1 MNLLSVNQLS
11 KSFGDKV
18 LFQNINFGIN
28 YGDKVALIAKNGSG
42 KSTLFKILQGIEI
55 ADSGDIAFRKE
66 LRISFLSQEPNLNEN
81 HSIEEA
87 IYSGDSE
94 VVKTAI
100 DYAKLVE
107 SHYANPTEKTENQLD
122 VLTNKM
128 NDLEAWN
135 VETEIMLVCSNLG
148 LHDLKQKVNTL
159 SGGQKKRLAL
169 AQVILNQPDL
179 LIMDEPTNHL
189 DVTVIEWL
197 ENYLQS
203 YKKSILLVTHDR
215 YFLDEV
221 CDRIIEIDD
230 HKLYEYKGDFAYYME
245 KKAERL
251 VMEASELDKAKN
263 LYRRE
268 LEWVRKQ
275 PRARTVKSKSRVD
288 AFVDVEKNARKKSMD
303 KKIELSVKVERIGS
317 KIIEVHKLQKAYG
330 DKKILNPFSY
340 TFIKGEKIGIVGPNG
355 IGKSTFIN
363 MLQGIEPPDAGKVS
377 VGDTIV
383 FGYYSQKGIQVASDK
398 RVIEVVK
405 DIAEFIPLA
414 NGTTLSASALLT
426 RFNFAPEVQYGHVG
440 KLSGGERR
448 RLYLLTVLVKN
459 PNFLILDEPTN
470 DLDIITLQTLEQFL
484 LDFQGCVLIVSHDR
498 YFLDRLVDH
507 VFAFEGNGVVKDFPG
522 NYSEYRQWV
531 YDREDDDDLSAPQIG
546 GTTEITSK
554 STNTAEVKEET
565 TSQKVVSADVPVANS
580 KKLSYKEQKELE
592 ELDIELPLLEKQKT
606 DIETKLSSGITDVSE
621 IEKLS
626 AKFSFINK
634 SIDEKTMRWLEL
646 QE

>member
-11 KSFGDKV
+11 KSFGDKK

-55 ADSGDIAFRKE
+55 PDSGDIAFRKE
-66 LRISFLSQEPNLNEN
+66 LRISFLSQEPNLDEN
-81 HSIEEA
+81 HTIEQA
-87 IYSGDSE
+87 IYAGDSE
-94 VVKTAI
+94 MVKTAI
-100 DYAKLVE
+100 DYTHLVE
-107 SHYANPTEKTENQLD
+107 THYANPTEKTENQLD
-122 VLTNKM
+122 ILTNKM

-135 VETEIMLVCSNLG
+135 VETQIMLVCANLG
-148 LHDLKQKVNTL
+148 LNDLTQKVSTL

-169 AQVILNQPDL
+169 AQVILNEPDL

-197 ENYLQS
+197 EEYLRS

-230 HKLYEYKGDFAYYME
+230 HQLFEYKGKFDYYME
-245 KKAERL
+245 KKAER
-251 VMEASELDKAKN
+251 MMMQASELEKAKN

-288 AFVDVEKNARKKSMD
+288 AFVDVEAKARKKSVD

-317 KIIEVHKLQKAYG
+317 KIIEVHNLKKAFG
-330 DKKILNPFSY
+330 DKKILEPFTY

-363 MLQGIEPPDAGKVS
+363 MLQGIEPPDSGNVT

-383 FGYYSQKGIQVASDK
+383 FGYYSQKGIQVADDK

-414 NGTTLSASALLT
+414 NGTSLSASGLLT
-426 RFNFAPEVQYGHVG
+426 RFNFAPEVQYGHVS
-440 KLSGGERR
+440 KLSGGEKR
-448 RLYLLTVLVKN
+448 RLYLLTVLVRN

-522 NYSEYRQWV
+522 NYSEYRQWK
-531 YDREDDDDLSAPQIG
+531 YDSEDEAEELAKEQKLKEIISANNSVVEQPVKPVQEVVA
-546 GTTEITSK
+546 TEK
-554 STNTAEVKEET
+554 
-565 TSQKVVSADVPVANS
+565 
-580 KKLSYKEQKELE
+580 KKLSFKEQKELE
-592 ELDIELPLLEKQKT
+592 SLDVELPQLEIKKT
-606 DIETKLSSGITDVSE
+606 EIETLLSSGITDAKE

-626 AKFSFINK
+626 KQFTFII
-634 SIDEKTMRWLEL
+634 SQIDEKTMRWLEL
-646 QE
+646 QD

>member
-11 KSFGDKV
+11 KSFGDKK

-55 ADSGDIAFRKE
+55 PDSGDIAFRKE
-66 LRISFLSQEPNLNEN
+66 LRISFLSQEPNLDDN
-81 HSIEEA
+81 HTIEQA
-87 IYSGDSE
+87 IYAGDSE
-94 VVKTAI
+94 MVKTAI
-100 DYAKLVE
+100 DYTHLVE
-107 SHYANPTEKTENQLD
+107 THYANPTEKTEKQLD
-122 VLTNKM
+122 ILTNKM

-135 VETEIMLVCSNLG
+135 VETQIMLVCANLG
-148 LHDLKQKVNTL
+148 LNDLTQKVNTL

-169 AQVILNQPDL
+169 AQVILNEPDL

-197 ENYLQS
+197 EEYLRS

-221 CDRIIEIDD
+221 CDRIIEIDE
-230 HKLYEYKGDFAYYME
+230 HQLFEYKGKFDYYME
-245 KKAERL
+245 KKAER
-251 VMEASELDKAKN
+251 MMMQASELEKAKN

-288 AFVDVEKNARKKSMD
+288 AFTDVEAKARKKSVD

-317 KIIEVHKLQKAYG
+317 KIIEVHNLKKAFG
-330 DKKILNPFSY
+330 DKKILEPFSY

-383 FGYYSQKGIQVASDK
+383 FGYYSQKGIQVADDK

-414 NGTTLSASALLT
+414 NGTSLSASGLLT
-426 RFNFAPEVQYGHVG
+426 RFNFAPEVQYGHVS
-440 KLSGGERR
+440 KLSGGEKR
-448 RLYLLTVLVKN
+448 RLYLLTVLVRN

-522 NYSEYRQWV
+522 NYSEYRQWK
-531 YDREDDDDLSAPQIG
+531 YDSEDEAEELAKEQKLKEIISANDTVVEQPIKQVI
-546 GTTEITSK
+546 E
-554 STNTAEVKEET
+554 A
-565 TSQKVVSADVPVANS
+565 VVSEK

-592 ELDIELPLLEKQKT
+592 SLDVELPQLEIKKT
-606 DIETKLSSGITDVSE
+606 EIETLLASGISDVKE

-626 AKFSFINK
+626 KQFTFVS
-634 SIDEKTMRWLEL
+634 SQIDEKTMRWLEL
-646 QE
+646 QD

>member
-18 LFQNINFGIN
+18 LFRNINFGIN

-55 ADSGDIAFRKE
+55 PDSGEVTFRKDV
-66 LRISFLSQEPNLNEN
+66 RVAFLSQEPVMKDE
-81 HSIEEA
+81 HTIEQT
-87 IYSGDSE
+87 IYAGDSE
-94 VVKTAI
+94 KVKTAI
-100 DYAKLVE
+100 DYVHLVE
-107 SHYANPTEKTENQLD
+107 THYANPTQKTEDQLD
-122 VLTNKM
+122 VLTNRM
-128 NDLEAWN
+128 NDLEAWD
-135 VETEIMLVCSNLG
+135 VETQINLVCSSLG
-148 LHDLKQKVNTL
+148 LNDLQQKVGTM

-169 AQVILNQPDL
+169 AQVILNEPDL

-189 DVTVIEWL
+189 DVSVIEWL
-197 ENYLQS
+197 EDYLRS

-221 CDRIIEIDD
+221 CDKIIEIDD
-230 HKLYEYKGDFAYYME
+230 YTIHEYKGDFQYYME
-245 KKAERL
+245 KKAER
-251 VMEASELDKAKN
+251 VAMAASELEKARN
-263 LYRRE
+263 LYKRE

-275 PRARTVKSKSRVD
+275 PRARTTKSKSRVD
-288 AFVDVEKNARKKSMD
+288 AFYEVEAKARAKKIE

-317 KIIEVHKLQKAYG
+317 KIIEVNKLHKAFG
-330 DKKILNPFSY
+330 PKKILDPFSY

-363 MLQGIEPPDAGKVS
+363 MLQGIEKPDGGTVS

-383 FGYYSQKGIQVASDK
+383 FGYYSQKGIQVADDK

-426 RFNFAPEVQYGHVG
+426 RFNFAPDVQYGHVG

-448 RLYLLTVLVKN
+448 RLYLLTVLVRN

-470 DLDIITLQTLEQFL
+470 DLDIITLQTLEEFL
-484 LDFQGCVLIVSHDR
+484 LEFQGCVLIVSHDR

-522 NYSEYRQWV
+522 NYSEYRQWK
-531 YDREDDDDLSAPQIG
+531 YDQEYETEQEEKQGKLKAAEDK
-546 GTTEITSK
+546 GTAVSTEPVLQAASPVDATP
-554 STNTAEVKEET
+554 VET
-565 TSQKVVSADVPVANS
+565 
-580 KKLSYKEQKELE
+580 KKLSFKEQKELE
-592 ELDIELPLLEKQKT
+592 TLEKELAQLEKQKA
-606 DIETKLSSGITDVSE
+606 ELENSLAGGLSDADEIRKISLEFNKVSE
-621 IEKLS
+621 
-626 AKFSFINK
+626 
-634 SIDEKTMRWLEL
+634 SIDAKTMRWLEL

>member
-1 MNLLSVNQLS
+1 MNLLSINQLS

-18 LFQNINFGIN
+18 LFKNITFGIN

-55 ADSGDIAFRKE
+55 PDNGEVVFRKD
-66 LRISFLSQEPNLNEN
+66 LRISFLSQEPELNLQ
-81 HSIEEA
+81 HTIEEA
-87 IYSGDSE
+87 IYACDSE

-100 DYAKLVE
+100 DYAHLME
-107 SHYANPTEKTENQLD
+107 SHYANPTEKSEAKLD
-122 VLTNKM
+122 ALTHRM
-128 NDLEAWN
+128 NDLDAWN
-135 VETEIMLVCSNLG
+135 VETQIHVVCSNLG
-148 LHDLKQKVNTL
+148 LHDLKQKVSTL
-159 SGGQKKRLAL
+159 SGGQRKRLAL
-169 AQVILNQPDL
+169 AQVILNEPDL

-189 DVTVIEWL
+189 DVHVIEWL
-197 ENYLQS
+197 EDYLHS

-215 YFLDEV
+215 YFLNAV
-221 CDRIIEIDD
+221 CDRIIEIDN
-230 HKLYEYKGDFAYYME
+230 HQLYEYKGNFEYYIE
-245 KKAERL
+245 KKAERQQL
-251 VMEASELDKAKN
+251 EASEIEKAKN

-275 PRARTVKSKSRVD
+275 PKARTTKSKSRLD
-288 AFVDVEKNARKKSMD
+288 AFSAIEAKARAKKVE
-303 KKIELSVKVERIGS
+303 KKIELSVKVERLGS
-317 KIIEVHKLQKAYG
+317 KILEVRNLTKSFG
-330 DKKILNPFSY
+330 TKKIIEGFNY

-363 MLQGIEPPDAGKVS
+363 LLQTIEPPDAGTVT

-383 FGYYSQKGIQVASDK
+383 FGYYSQKGIQVADDK

-414 NGTTLSASALLT
+414 DGTNLSASGLLT
-426 RFNFAPEVQYGHVG
+426 RFNFPPDVQYGHVG

-470 DLDIITLQTLEQFL
+470 DLDILTLQTLEEFL

-507 VFAFEGNGVVKDFPG
+507 VFAFEGDGVIKDFPG
-522 NYSEYRQWV
+522 NYSEYREWK
-531 YDREDDDDLSAPQIG
+531 EDLDILKSS
-546 GTTEITSK
+546 EIIDEKPIASLEQSDNQKAK
-554 STNTAEVKEET
+554 SDK
-565 TSQKVVSADVPVANS
+565 
-580 KKLSYKEQKELE
+580 KKLSFKEQKELDTLNE
-592 ELDIELPLLEKQKT
+592 EIIQLERRK
-606 DIETKLSSGITDVSE
+606 SE
-621 IEKLS
+621 IETLLS
-626 AKFSFINK
+626 NPSTDVKEIERLTIEFSTIM
-634 SIDEKTMRWLEL
+634 SDIDEKTLRWIEL

>member
-11 KSFGDKV
+11 KSFGDKK

-55 ADSGDIAFRKE
+55 PDSGDIAFRKE
-66 LRISFLSQEPNLNEN
+66 LRISFLSQEPNLDDN
-81 HSIEEA
+81 HTIEQA
-87 IYSGDSE
+87 IYAGDSE
-94 VVKTAI
+94 MVKTAI
-100 DYAKLVE
+100 DYTHLVE
-107 SHYANPTEKTENQLD
+107 THYANPTEKTENQLD
-122 VLTNKM
+122 ILTNKM

-135 VETEIMLVCSNLG
+135 VETQIMLVCANLG
-148 LHDLKQKVNTL
+148 LNDLTQKVSTL

-169 AQVILNQPDL
+169 AQVILNEPDL

-197 ENYLQS
+197 EEYLRS

-230 HKLYEYKGDFAYYME
+230 HQLFEYKGKFDYYME
-245 KKAERL
+245 KKAER
-251 VMEASELDKAKN
+251 MMMQASELEKAKN

-288 AFVDVEKNARKKSMD
+288 AFADVEAKARKKSVD

-317 KIIEVHKLQKAYG
+317 KIIEVRNLKKAFG
-330 DKKILNPFSY
+330 EKKILEPFTY

-363 MLQGIEPPDAGKVS
+363 MLQGIEPPDSGNVT

-383 FGYYSQKGIQVASDK
+383 FGYYSQKGIQVADDK

-414 NGTTLSASALLT
+414 NGTSLSASGLLT
-426 RFNFAPEVQYGHVG
+426 RFNFAPEVQYGHVS
-440 KLSGGERR
+440 KLSGGEKR
-448 RLYLLTVLVKN
+448 RLYLLTVLVRN

-522 NYSEYRQWV
+522 NYSEYRQWK
-531 YDREDDDDLSAPQIG
+531 YDSEDEAEELAKEQKLKEIISANDSVVEQPVKQV
-546 GTTEITSK
+546 
-554 STNTAEVKEET
+554 AEAI
-565 TSQKVVSADVPVANS
+565 VSEK

-592 ELDIELPLLEKQKT
+592 SLDVELPQLETKKLE
-606 DIETKLSSGITDVSE
+606 IETLLASGISDVKE

-626 AKFSFINK
+626 KQFTFI
-634 SIDEKTMRWLEL
+634 SSQIDEKTMRWLEL
-646 QE
+646 QD

>member
-11 KSFGDKV
+11 KSFGDKI
-18 LFQNINFGIN
+18 LFKDINFGIN

-55 ADSGDIAFRKE
+55 PDSGEVVFRKD
-66 LRISFLSQEPNLNEN
+66 LRISFLSQEPNLNNE
-81 HSIEEA
+81 HTVEQA
-87 IYSGDSE
+87 IYAGDSE
-94 VVKTAI
+94 IVKTAI
-100 DYAKLVE
+100 DYKHLVE
-107 SHYANPTEKTENQLD
+107 THYANPTEKTENQLD

-135 VETEIMLVCSNLG
+135 VETQIMLVCANMG
-148 LHDLKQKVNTL
+148 LNDLNQKVSTL

-169 AQVILNQPDL
+169 AQVILNEPDL

-189 DVTVIEWL
+189 DVSVIEWL
-197 ENYLQS
+197 EDYLRS

-221 CDRIIEIDD
+221 CDRIIEIDN
-230 HKLYEYKGDFAYYME
+230 HSLYEYKGKFAYYME

-251 VMEASELDKAKN
+251 MMEQSEVEKAKN
-263 LYRRE
+263 LYKRE

-275 PRARTVKSKSRVD
+275 PKARTTKSKSRLD
-288 AFVDVEKNARKKSMD
+288 AFDAIEAKARAKKVE

-317 KIIEVHKLQKAYG
+317 KILELHNIKKAFG
-330 DKKILNPFSY
+330 DKKIVDQFTY

-363 MLQGIEPPDAGKVS
+363 MLQGLEKPDAGKVV

-383 FGYYSQKGIQVASDK
+383 FGYYSQKGIQVADDK

-414 NGTTLSASALLT
+414 NGTSLSASALLT
-426 RFNFAPEVQYGHVG
+426 RFNFPPQVQYGHVG

-448 RLYLLTVLVKN
+448 RLYLLTVLVRN

-470 DLDIITLQTLEQFL
+470 DLDIITLQTLEEFL

-507 VFAFEGNGVVKDFPG
+507 VFAFEGNGIIKDFPG
-522 NYSEYRQWV
+522 NYTEYRQWKYDMDLIKEAGIEEEPSSSEKSIV
-531 YDREDDDDLSAPQIG
+531 YDTPSE
-546 GTTEITSK
+546 THTKVTEK
-554 STNTAEVKEET
+554 R
-565 TSQKVVSADVPVANS
+565 
-580 KKLSYKEQKELE
+580 KLSFKEQKELE
-592 ELDIELPLLEKQKT
+592 TLET
-606 DIETKLSSGITDVSE
+606 DLSKLETRKKE
-621 IEKLS
+621 IEALLS
-626 AKFSFINK
+626 NPNTEVKEIENLSNEYNQINA
-634 SIDEKTMRWLEL
+634 SIDLKTMRWLEL

>member
-11 KSFGDKV
+11 KSFGDKK

-55 ADSGDIAFRKE
+55 PDSGDIAFRKE
-66 LRISFLSQEPNLNEN
+66 LRISFLSQEPNLDDN
-81 HSIEEA
+81 HTIEQA
-87 IYSGDSE
+87 IYAGDSE
-94 VVKTAI
+94 MVKTAI
-100 DYAKLVE
+100 DYTHLVE
-107 SHYANPTEKTENQLD
+107 THYANPTEKTENQLD
-122 VLTNKM
+122 ILTNKM

-135 VETEIMLVCSNLG
+135 VETQIMLVCANLG
-148 LHDLKQKVNTL
+148 LNDLTQKVSTL

-169 AQVILNQPDL
+169 AQVILNEPDL

-197 ENYLQS
+197 EEYLRS

-230 HKLYEYKGDFAYYME
+230 HQLFEYKGKFDYYME
-245 KKAERL
+245 KKAER
-251 VMEASELDKAKN
+251 MMMQASELEKAKN

-288 AFVDVEKNARKKSMD
+288 AFADVEAKARKKSVD

-317 KIIEVHKLQKAYG
+317 KIIEVRNLKKAFG
-330 DKKILNPFSY
+330 EKKILEPFTY

-363 MLQGIEPPDAGKVS
+363 MLQGIEPPDAGTVT

-383 FGYYSQKGIQVASDK
+383 FGYYSQKGIQVADDK

-414 NGTTLSASALLT
+414 NGTSLSASGLLT
-426 RFNFAPEVQYGHVG
+426 RFNFAPEVQYGHVS
-440 KLSGGERR
+440 KLSGGEKR
-448 RLYLLTVLVKN
+448 RLYLLTVLVRN

-522 NYSEYRQWV
+522 NYSEYRQWK
-531 YDREDDDDLSAPQIG
+531 YDSEDEAEELAKEQKLKEIISANDSVVEQPVKQV
-546 GTTEITSK
+546 
-554 STNTAEVKEET
+554 AET
-565 TSQKVVSADVPVANS
+565 IVSEK

-592 ELDIELPLLEKQKT
+592 SLDVELPQLETKKLE
-606 DIETKLSSGITDVSE
+606 IETLLASGISDVKE

-626 AKFSFINK
+626 KQFTFI
-634 SIDEKTMRWLEL
+634 SSQIDEKTMRWLEL
-646 QE
+646 QD

>member
-18 LFQNINFGIN
+18 LFKNITFGIN

-55 ADSGDIAFRKE
+55 PDSGEVSFRKE
-66 LRISFLSQEPNLNEN
+66 IRISFLNQEPILNDN
-81 HSIEEA
+81 HTIEEA
-87 IYSGDSE
+87 IYSCDSE

-100 DYAKLVE
+100 DYSRLIE
-107 SHYANPTEKTENQLD
+107 THFANPTEKTENQLD
-122 VLTNKM
+122 FLTNRM
-128 NDLEAWN
+128 NDLDAWN
-135 VETEIMLVCSNLG
+135 VETQIKLVCSNLG
-148 LHDLKQKVNTL
+148 LNDLSQKVNTL

-169 AQVILNQPDL
+169 AQVILNEPDL

-189 DVTVIEWL
+189 DVNVIEWL
-197 ENYLQS
+197 EEYLHS

-215 YFLDEV
+215 YFLDAV
-221 CDRIIEIDD
+221 CDRIIEIDNQEV
-230 HKLYEYKGDFAYYME
+230 YEYKGNFEYYIE
-245 KKAERL
+245 KKAERQQI
-251 VMEASELDKAKN
+251 EASELEKAKN

-275 PRARTVKSKSRVD
+275 PKARTTKSKSRVD
-288 AFVDVEKNARKKSMD
+288 AFEEVEAKARAKKVE

-317 KIIEVHKLQKAYG
+317 KILEVRNLQKAFG
-330 DKKILNPFSY
+330 SKKILNPFDY

-363 MLQGIEPPDAGKVS
+363 MLQGLEKPDTGTVS

-383 FGYYSQKGIQVASDK
+383 FGYYSQKGIQVPDDK
-398 RVIEVVK
+398 RVIDVVK

-414 NGTTLSASALLT
+414 NGTSLSASALLT
-426 RFNFAPEVQYGHVG
+426 RFNFPPAVQYGHVG

-470 DLDIITLQTLEQFL
+470 DLDIITLQTLEEFL
-484 LDFQGCVLIVSHDR
+484 LEFQGCVLIVSHDR

-507 VFAFEGNGVVKDFPG
+507 VFAFEGNGVIKDFPG
-522 NYSEYRQWV
+522 NYTEYRQWK
-531 YDREDDDDLSAPQIG
+531 DDLDIISKSNPNKNIEN
-546 GTTEITSK
+546 TTENI
-554 STNTAEVKEET
+554 EVKKVEVSEPT
-565 TSQKVVSADVPVANS
+565 TK
-580 KKLSYKEQKELE
+580 KKLSFKEQKEFDT
-592 ELDIELPLLEKQKT
+592 LDKEIPLLEKRK
-606 DIETKLSSGITDVSE
+606 KE
-621 IEKLS
+621 IEELLAKENNDVNNIATLS
-626 AKFSFINK
+626 NEFTEISNQL
-634 SIDEKTMRWLEL
+634 DEKSLRWLEL

>member
-11 KSFGDKV
+11 KSFGDKK

-55 ADSGDIAFRKE
+55 PDSGDIAFRKE
-66 LRISFLSQEPNLNEN
+66 LRISFLSQEPNLDDN
-81 HSIEEA
+81 HTIEQA
-87 IYSGDSE
+87 IYAGDSE
-94 VVKTAI
+94 MVKTAI
-100 DYAKLVE
+100 DYTHLVE
-107 SHYANPTEKTENQLD
+107 THYANPTEKTEKQLD
-122 VLTNKM
+122 ILTNKM

-135 VETEIMLVCSNLG
+135 VETQIMLVCANLG
-148 LHDLKQKVNTL
+148 LNDLTQKVNTL

-169 AQVILNQPDL
+169 AQVILNEPDL

-197 ENYLQS
+197 EEYLRS

-221 CDRIIEIDD
+221 CDRIIEIDE
-230 HKLYEYKGDFAYYME
+230 HQLFEYKGKFDYYME
-245 KKAERL
+245 KKAER
-251 VMEASELDKAKN
+251 MMMQASELEKAKN

-288 AFVDVEKNARKKSMD
+288 AFTDVEAKARKKSVD

-317 KIIEVHKLQKAYG
+317 KIIEVHNLKKAFG
-330 DKKILNPFSY
+330 DKKILEPFSY

-383 FGYYSQKGIQVASDK
+383 FGYYSQKGIQVADDK

-414 NGTTLSASALLT
+414 NGTSLSASGLLT
-426 RFNFAPEVQYGHVG
+426 RFNFAPEVQYGHVS
-440 KLSGGERR
+440 KLSGGEKR
-448 RLYLLTVLVKN
+448 RLYLLTVLVRN

-522 NYSEYRQWV
+522 NYSEYRQWK
-531 YDREDDDDLSAPQIG
+531 YDSEDEAEELAKEQKLKEIISANDTVVEQPIKQVI
-546 GTTEITSK
+546 E
-554 STNTAEVKEET
+554 A
-565 TSQKVVSADVPVANS
+565 VVSEK

-592 ELDIELPLLEKQKT
+592 SLDVELPQLEIKKT
-606 DIETKLSSGITDVSE
+606 EIETLLASGISDVKE

-626 AKFSFINK
+626 KQFTFIT
-634 SIDEKTMRWLEL
+634 SQIDEKTMRWMEL
-646 QE
+646 QD

>member
-11 KSFGDKV
+11 KSYGDKV
-18 LFQNINFGIN
+18 LFKNINFGIN

-42 KSTLFKILQGIEI
+42 KSTLFKILQGQEI
-55 ADSGDIAFRKE
+55 ADSGEVVFRKD
-66 LRISFLSQEPNLNEN
+66 LRISFLSQEPILNEN
-81 HSIEEA
+81 HTILEA

-94 VVKTAI
+94 LVKTAI
-100 DYAKLVE
+100 DYTRLVE
-107 SHYANPTEKTENQLD
+107 THYANPTEKTENQLD

-128 NDLEAWN
+128 NDFEAWN
-135 VETEIMLVCSNLG
+135 VETQITLVCSNLG
-148 LHDLKQKVNTL
+148 LLDLTQKVNTL
-159 SGGQKKRLAL
+159 SGGQKKRLAI
-169 AQVILNQPDL
+169 AQVILNEPDL

-189 DVTVIEWL
+189 DVNLIEWL
-197 ENYLQS
+197 EDYLHS

-221 CDRIIEIDD
+221 CDKIIEIDNFSIHD
-230 HKLYEYKGDFAYYME
+230 YKGNFQYYME
-245 KKAERL
+245 KKAER
-251 VMEASELDKAKN
+251 MMIEASELDKAKN
-263 LYRRE
+263 LYKRE

-275 PRARTVKSKSRVD
+275 PRARTTKSKSRVD
-288 AFVDVEKNARKKSMD
+288 AFTDIEAKARKKNTD

-317 KIIEVHKLQKAYG
+317 KIIEVHKLQKSFG
-330 DKKILNPFSY
+330 DKKILSAFSY

-383 FGYYSQKGIQVASDK
+383 FGYYSQKGIQVAEDK

-414 NGTTLSASALLT
+414 NGTSLSASGLLT
-426 RFNFAPEVQYGHVG
+426 RFNFPPEVQYGHVS

-448 RLYLLTVLVKN
+448 RLYLLTVLVRN

-470 DLDIITLQTLEQFL
+470 DLDIITLQTLEEFL

-507 VFAFEGNGVVKDFPG
+507 VFAFEGNGIVKDFPG
-522 NYSEYRQWV
+522 NYSEYRQWKF
-531 YDREDDDDLSAPQIG
+531 DSEAEAEELEREEKKLKVSDKKNDEDV
-546 GTTEITSK
+546 
-554 STNTAEVKEET
+554 N
-565 TSQKVVSADVPVANS
+565 VVSLKSDVAS
-580 KKLSYKEQKELE
+580 DKKKLSYKEQKELE
-592 ELDIELPLLEKQKT
+592 TLEVELPQLENQKKQ
-606 DIETKLSSGITDVSE
+606 IEIQLAGISTNASE

-626 AKFSFINK
+626 SKFSFISK
-634 SIDEKTMRWLEL
+634 EIDEKMLRWLEL
-646 QE
+646 QH

>member
-11 KSFGDKV
+11 KSYGDKV
-18 LFQNINFGIN
+18 LFKNINFGIN

-42 KSTLFKILQGIEI
+42 KSTLFKILQGQEI
-55 ADSGDIAFRKE
+55 ADSGDVVFRKE
-66 LRISFLSQEPNLNEN
+66 LRISFLSQEPELNEN
-81 HSIEEA
+81 HTLLEA
-87 IYSGDSE
+87 IYAGDSE
-94 VVKTAI
+94 MVKTAI
-100 DYAKLVE
+100 DYTRLVE
-107 SHYANPTEKTENQLD
+107 THYANPTEKTEKQLD
-122 VLTNKM
+122 ILTNKM

-135 VETEIMLVCSNLG
+135 VETQIMLVCSNLA
-148 LHDLKQKVNTL
+148 LTDLTQKVNTL

-169 AQVILNQPDL
+169 AQVILNEPDL

-197 ENYLQS
+197 EDYLRS

-221 CDRIIEIDD
+221 CDKIIEIDNYSM
-230 HKLYEYKGDFAYYME
+230 HEYKGNFQYYME
-245 KKAERL
+245 KKAER
-251 VMEASELDKAKN
+251 MMIEASELDKAKN
-263 LYRRE
+263 LYKRE

-275 PRARTVKSKSRVD
+275 PRARTTKSKSRVD
-288 AFVDVEKNARKKSMD
+288 AFVDVEAKARKKSVD

-317 KIIEVHKLQKAYG
+317 KIIEVTKLQKAFG
-330 DKKILNPFSY
+330 DKKILDPFSY

-383 FGYYSQKGIQVASDK
+383 FGYYSQKGIQVADDK

-414 NGTTLSASALLT
+414 NGTSLSASGLLT
-426 RFNFAPEVQYGHVG
+426 RFNFPPEVQYGHVS

-448 RLYLLTVLVKN
+448 RLYLLTVLVRN

-470 DLDIITLQTLEQFL
+470 DLDIVTLQTLEEFL

-522 NYSEYRQWV
+522 NYSEYRQWKF
-531 YDREDDDDLSAPQIG
+531 DSED
-546 GTTEITSK
+546 
-554 STNTAEVKEET
+554 
-565 TSQKVVSADVPVANS
+565 
-580 KKLSYKEQKELE
+580 ELE
-592 ELDIELPLLEKQKT
+592 ELEREAKKQKALETKVEEVVKPVLETPLLTEKKKRSYKEEKELEGLESELPELEKKKIDIENKLASGLT
-606 DIETKLSSGITDVSE
+606 DANE

-626 AKFSFINK
+626 SQFSFVLK

-646 QE
+646 QD

>member
-11 KSFGDKV
+11 KSFGDKK

-55 ADSGDIAFRKE
+55 PDSGDIAFRKE
-66 LRISFLSQEPNLNEN
+66 LRISFLSQEPSLNEN
-81 HSIEEA
+81 HTIEEA

-94 VVKTAI
+94 MVKTAI
-100 DYAKLVE
+100 DYTKLVE

-135 VETEIMLVCSNLG
+135 VETQIMLVCANLG
-148 LHDLKQKVNTL
+148 LNDLQQKVSTL

-169 AQVILNQPDL
+169 AQVILNEPDL

-197 ENYLQS
+197 EEYLRS

-221 CDRIIEIDD
+221 CDRIIEIDN
-230 HKLYEYKGDFAYYME
+230 HELYEYKGDFAYYME

-251 VMEASELDKAKN
+251 MMEASELEKAKN

-268 LEWVRKQ
+268 LDWVRKQ
-275 PRARTVKSKSRVD
+275 PRARTTKSKSRVD
-288 AFVDVEKNARKKSMD
+288 AFYDVEKKARAKKIE

-317 KIIEVHKLQKAYG
+317 KIIELHKLQKAFG

-383 FGYYSQKGIQVASDK
+383 FGYYSQKGIQVADDK

-484 LDFQGCVLIVSHDR
+484 IDFQGCVLIVSHDR

-507 VFAFEGNGVVKDFPG
+507 VFAFEGNGIVKDFPG

-531 YDREDDDDLSAPQIG
+531 YDREDDEDLSAPQIG
-546 GTTEITSK
+546 GTE
-554 STNTAEVKEET
+554 EVGSVSSVT
-565 TSQKVVSADVPVANS
+565 TSAVSSSEVENNTNEIKQQTS
-580 KKLSYKEQKELE
+580 NKKLSYKEQKELE
-592 ELDIELPLLEKQKT
+592 TIDAELPKLESRKTEIESLLA
-606 DIETKLSSGITDVSE
+606 SGITDVKE

-626 AKFSFINK
+626 TEFNQVSSA
-634 SIDEKTMRWLEL
+634 IDEKTMRWLEL
-646 QE
+646 QD

>member
-18 LFQNINFGIN
+18 LFKNINFGIN

-55 ADSGDIAFRKE
+55 PDSGEVVFRKE
-66 LRISFLSQEPNLNEN
+66 LRISFLNQEPELNNE
-81 HSIEEA
+81 HTIEDA
-87 IYSGDSE
+87 IYAGDSE

-100 DYAKLVE
+100 DYTRLVE
-107 SHYANPTEKTENQLD
+107 THYANPTEKTENQLD
-122 VLTNKM
+122 ILTHRM

-135 VETEIMLVCSNLG
+135 VETQIHIVCSHLG
-148 LHDLKQKVNTL
+148 LNDLKQKVGTL

-169 AQVILNQPDL
+169 AQVILNEPDL

-189 DVTVIEWL
+189 DVSVIEWL
-197 ENYLQS
+197 EEYLRS

-215 YFLDEV
+215 YFLDAV
-221 CDRIIEIDD
+221 CDRIIEIDN
-230 HKLYEYKGDFAYYME
+230 HEIYEYKGNFEYYME
-245 KKAERL
+245 KKAERTM
-251 VMEASELDKAKN
+251 MEASELEKAKN

-275 PRARTVKSKSRVD
+275 PKARTTKSKSRVD
-288 AFVDVEKNARKKSMD
+288 AFYEVEAKARAKKIE
-303 KKIELSVKVERIGS
+303 KKIELSVKVGRIGS
-317 KIIEVHKLQKAYG
+317 KVLEVHKLQKAFG
-330 DKKILNPFSY
+330 EKKILEPFTY

-363 MLQGIEPPDAGKVS
+363 MLQGLEPPDNGKVS
-377 VGDTIV
+377 VGETIV
-383 FGYYSQKGIQVASDK
+383 FGYYSQKGIQVADDK

-426 RFNFAPEVQYGHVG
+426 RFNFPPAVQFGHVG

-470 DLDIITLQTLEQFL
+470 DLDIVTLQTLEEFL
-484 LDFQGCVLIVSHDR
+484 LEFQGCVLIVSHDR

-507 VFAFEGNGVVKDFPG
+507 VFAFEGNGVIKDFPG
-522 NYSEYRQWV
+522 NYTEYRQWKDDMEV
-531 YDREDDDDLSAPQIG
+531 LEEAKAKGHIVEDLEEQEPVMESAKTQV
-546 GTTEITSK
+546 TEK
-554 STNTAEVKEET
+554 
-565 TSQKVVSADVPVANS
+565 

-592 ELDIELPLLEKQKT
+592 TLEQELEKLEKRKT
-606 DIETKLSSGITDVSE
+606 E
-621 IEKLS
+621 IEALLTGGTTNMDEIQKLS
-626 AKFSFINK
+626 AEFTTLNN

>member
-18 LFQNINFGIN
+18 LFKNINFGIN

-55 ADSGDIAFRKE
+55 PDSGDIAFRKE
-66 LRISFLSQEPNLNEN
+66 LRISFLSQEPTLNEN
-81 HSIEEA
+81 HSIIEA
-87 IYSGDSE
+87 IYAGDSE

-107 SHYANPTEKTENQLD
+107 THYANPTEKTENQLD

-135 VETEIMLVCSNLG
+135 VETEITLVCSNLG
-148 LHDLKQKVNTL
+148 LHDLTQKVNTL

-169 AQVILNQPDL
+169 AQVILNEPDL

-189 DVTVIEWL
+189 DVSVIEWL
-197 ENYLQS
+197 EGYLQG

-221 CDRIIEIDD
+221 CDRIIEIDN
-230 HKLYEYKGDFAYYME
+230 HQLYEYKGNFAYYLE

-251 VMEASELDKAKN
+251 QMENAEWEKAKN

-275 PRARTVKSKSRVD
+275 PKARTTKSKSRVD
-288 AFVDVEKNARKKSMD
+288 AFYDVEAKARAKKTD
-303 KKIELSVKVERIGS
+303 RKIELSVKVERIGS
-317 KIIEVHKLQKAYG
+317 KIIEVHNLLKAFG
-330 DKKILNPFSY
+330 DKKILDPFSY

-363 MLQGIEPPDAGKVS
+363 MLQGLEPPDGGKV
-377 VGDTIV
+377 VIGDTIV
-383 FGYYSQKGIQVASDK
+383 FGYYSQKGIQVSDEK

-414 NGTTLSASALLT
+414 NGTSLSASGLLT
-426 RFNFAPEVQYGHVG
+426 RFNFPPEVQYGHVS

-448 RLYLLTVLVKN
+448 RLYLLTVLVRN

-470 DLDIITLQTLEQFL
+470 DLDIVTLQTLEEFL
-484 LDFQGCVLIVSHDR
+484 LEFQGCVLIVSHDR

-522 NYSEYRQWV
+522 SYSEYRQWK
-531 YDREDDDDLSAPQIG
+531 YDKEIEAKEELLEKRNELLEETLNVIQPTSNFQPQISNN
-546 GTTEITSK
+546 ENQ
-554 STNTAEVKEET
+554 TNR
-565 TSQKVVSADVPVANS
+565 
-580 KKLSYKEQKELE
+580 KLSYKEQKELE
-592 ELDIELPLLEKQKT
+592 SIDAELPKLELRKKEIEGLLA
-606 DIETKLSSGITDVSE
+606 SGISDVKE

-626 AKFSFINK
+626 TEFDKISTD
-634 SIDEKTMRWLEL
+634 IDEKTMRWLEL
-646 QE
+646 QS

>member
-11 KSFGDKV
+11 KSFGDKK

-55 ADSGDIAFRKE
+55 PDSGDIAFRKE
-66 LRISFLSQEPNLNEN
+66 LRISFLSQEPNLDDN
-81 HSIEEA
+81 HTIEQA
-87 IYSGDSE
+87 IYAGDSE
-94 VVKTAI
+94 MVKTAI
-100 DYAKLVE
+100 DYNHLVE
-107 SHYANPTEKTENQLD
+107 SHYANPTEKTEKQLD
-122 VLTNKM
+122 ILTNKM

-135 VETEIMLVCSNLG
+135 VETQIMLVCANLG
-148 LHDLKQKVNTL
+148 LNDLTQKVSTL

-169 AQVILNQPDL
+169 AQVILNEPDL

-197 ENYLQS
+197 EEYLRS

-230 HKLYEYKGDFAYYME
+230 HQLFEYKGKFDYYME
-245 KKAERL
+245 KKAER
-251 VMEASELDKAKN
+251 MMMQASELEKAKN

-275 PRARTVKSKSRVD
+275 PRARPVKSKSRVD
-288 AFVDVEKNARKKSMD
+288 AFAGVEAKARKKSVD

-317 KIIEVHKLQKAYG
+317 KIIEVRNLKKAFG
-330 DKKILNPFSY
+330 EKKILEPFTY

-363 MLQGIEPPDAGKVS
+363 MLQGIEPPDSGNVT

-383 FGYYSQKGIQVASDK
+383 FGYYSQKGIQVADDK

-414 NGTTLSASALLT
+414 NGTSLSASGLLT
-426 RFNFAPEVQYGHVG
+426 RFNFAPEVQYGHVS
-440 KLSGGERR
+440 KLSGGEKR
-448 RLYLLTVLVKN
+448 RLYLLTVLVRN

-522 NYSEYRQWV
+522 NYSEYRQWK
-531 YDREDDDDLSAPQIG
+531 YDSEDEAEELAKEQKLKEIISANDSVVEQPVKQV
-546 GTTEITSK
+546 
-554 STNTAEVKEET
+554 AETIISEK
-565 TSQKVVSADVPVANS
+565 

-592 ELDIELPLLEKQKT
+592 SLDVELPQLETKKLE
-606 DIETKLSSGITDVSE
+606 IETLLASGISDVKE

-626 AKFSFINK
+626 KQFTFI
-634 SIDEKTMRWLEL
+634 SSQIDEKTMRWLEL
-646 QE
+646 QD

>member
-11 KSFGDKV
+11 KSFGDKK

-55 ADSGDIAFRKE
+55 PDSGDIAFRKE
-66 LRISFLSQEPNLNEN
+66 LRISFLSQEPNLDDN
-81 HSIEEA
+81 HTIEQA
-87 IYSGDSE
+87 IYAGDSE
-94 VVKTAI
+94 MVKTAI
-100 DYAKLVE
+100 DYNHLVE
-107 SHYANPTEKTENQLD
+107 SHYANPTEKTEKQLD
-122 VLTNKM
+122 ILTNKM

-135 VETEIMLVCSNLG
+135 VETQIMLVCANLG
-148 LHDLKQKVNTL
+148 LNDLTQKVSTL

-169 AQVILNQPDL
+169 AQVILNEPDL

-197 ENYLQS
+197 EEYLRS

-230 HKLYEYKGDFAYYME
+230 HQLFEYKGKFDYYME
-245 KKAERL
+245 KKAER
-251 VMEASELDKAKN
+251 MMMQASELEKAKN

-288 AFVDVEKNARKKSMD
+288 AFAGVEAKARKKSVD

-317 KIIEVHKLQKAYG
+317 KIIEVRNLKKAFG
-330 DKKILNPFSY
+330 EKKILEPFTY

-363 MLQGIEPPDAGKVS
+363 MLQGIEPPDSGNVT

-383 FGYYSQKGIQVASDK
+383 FGYYSQKGIQVADDK

-414 NGTTLSASALLT
+414 NGTSLSASGLLT
-426 RFNFAPEVQYGHVG
+426 RFNFAPEVQYGHVS
-440 KLSGGERR
+440 KLSGGEKR
-448 RLYLLTVLVKN
+448 RLYLLTVLVRN

-522 NYSEYRQWV
+522 NYSEYRQWK
-531 YDREDDDDLSAPQIG
+531 YDSEDEAEELAKEQKLKEIISANDSVVEQPVKQV
-546 GTTEITSK
+546 
-554 STNTAEVKEET
+554 AET
-565 TSQKVVSADVPVANS
+565 IVSEK

-592 ELDIELPLLEKQKT
+592 SLDVELPQLETKKLE
-606 DIETKLSSGITDVSE
+606 IETLLASGISDVKE

-626 AKFSFINK
+626 KQFTFI
-634 SIDEKTMRWLEL
+634 SSQIDEKTMRWLEL
-646 QE
+646 QD

>member
-1 MNLLSVNQLS
+1 MNLLSINQLS

-18 LFQNINFGIN
+18 LFKNITFGIN

-55 ADSGDIAFRKE
+55 PDNGEVVFRKD
-66 LRISFLSQEPNLNEN
+66 LRISFLSQEPELNLQ
-81 HSIEEA
+81 HTIEEA
-87 IYSGDSE
+87 IYACDSE

-100 DYAKLVE
+100 DYAHLME
-107 SHYANPTEKTENQLD
+107 SHYANPTEKSEAKLD
-122 VLTNKM
+122 ALTHRM
-128 NDLEAWN
+128 NDLDAWN
-135 VETEIMLVCSNLG
+135 VETQIHVVCSNLG
-148 LHDLKQKVNTL
+148 LHDLKQKVSTL

-169 AQVILNQPDL
+169 AQVILNEPDL

-189 DVTVIEWL
+189 DVHVIEWL
-197 ENYLQS
+197 EDYLHS

-215 YFLDEV
+215 YFLNAV
-221 CDRIIEIDD
+221 CDRIIEIDN
-230 HKLYEYKGDFAYYME
+230 HQLYEYKGNFEYYIE
-245 KKAERL
+245 KKAERQQL
-251 VMEASELDKAKN
+251 EASEIEKAKN

-275 PRARTVKSKSRVD
+275 PKARTTKSKSRLD
-288 AFVDVEKNARKKSMD
+288 AFSAIEAKARAKKVE
-303 KKIELSVKVERIGS
+303 KKIELSVKVERLGS
-317 KIIEVHKLQKAYG
+317 KILEVRNLTKSFG
-330 DKKILNPFSY
+330 TKKIIEGFNY

-363 MLQGIEPPDAGKVS
+363 LLQTIEPPDAGTVT

-383 FGYYSQKGIQVASDK
+383 FGYYSQKGIRVADDK

-414 NGTTLSASALLT
+414 DGTNLSASGLLT
-426 RFNFAPEVQYGHVG
+426 RFNFPPDVQYGHVG

-470 DLDIITLQTLEQFL
+470 DLDILTLQTLEEFL

-507 VFAFEGNGVVKDFPG
+507 VFAFEGDGVIKDFPG
-522 NYSEYRQWV
+522 NYSEYREWK
-531 YDREDDDDLSAPQIG
+531 EDLDILKSS
-546 GTTEITSK
+546 EIIDEKPIASLEQSDNQKAK
-554 STNTAEVKEET
+554 SDK
-565 TSQKVVSADVPVANS
+565 
-580 KKLSYKEQKELE
+580 KKLSFKEQKELDTLNE
-592 ELDIELPLLEKQKT
+592 EIIQLERRK
-606 DIETKLSSGITDVSE
+606 SE
-621 IEKLS
+621 IETLLS
-626 AKFSFINK
+626 NPSVDVKEIERLTIEFSTIM
-634 SIDEKTMRWLEL
+634 SDIDEKTLRWIEL

>member
-11 KSFGDKV
+11 KSFGDKK

-55 ADSGDIAFRKE
+55 PDSGDIAFRKE
-66 LRISFLSQEPNLNEN
+66 LRISFLSQEPNLDDN
-81 HSIEEA
+81 HTIEQA
-87 IYSGDSE
+87 IYAGDSE
-94 VVKTAI
+94 MVKTAI
-100 DYAKLVE
+100 DYTHLVE
-107 SHYANPTEKTENQLD
+107 THYANPTEKTENQLD
-122 VLTNKM
+122 ILTNKM

-135 VETEIMLVCSNLG
+135 VETQIMLVCANLG
-148 LHDLKQKVNTL
+148 LNDLTQKVSTL

-169 AQVILNQPDL
+169 AQVILNEPDL

-197 ENYLQS
+197 EEYLRS

-230 HKLYEYKGDFAYYME
+230 HQLFEYKGKFDYYME
-245 KKAERL
+245 KKAER
-251 VMEASELDKAKN
+251 MMMQASELEKAKN
-263 LYRRE
+263 LYQRE

-288 AFVDVEKNARKKSMD
+288 AFADVEAKARKKSVD

-317 KIIEVHKLQKAYG
+317 KIIEVRNLKKAFG
-330 DKKILNPFSY
+330 DKKILEPFTY

-363 MLQGIEPPDAGKVS
+363 MLQGIEPPDAGTVT

-383 FGYYSQKGIQVASDK
+383 FGYYSQKGIQVADDK

-414 NGTTLSASALLT
+414 NGTSLSASGLLT
-426 RFNFAPEVQYGHVG
+426 RFNFAPEVQYGHVS
-440 KLSGGERR
+440 KLSGGEKR
-448 RLYLLTVLVKN
+448 RLYLLTVLVRN

-522 NYSEYRQWV
+522 NYSEYRQWK
-531 YDREDDDDLSAPQIG
+531 YDSEDEAEELAKEQKLKEIISANDSVVEQPVKQV
-546 GTTEITSK
+546 
-554 STNTAEVKEET
+554 AET
-565 TSQKVVSADVPVANS
+565 IVSEK

-592 ELDIELPLLEKQKT
+592 SLDVELPQLETKKLE
-606 DIETKLSSGITDVSE
+606 IETLLASGITDVKE

-626 AKFSFINK
+626 KQFTFI
-634 SIDEKTMRWLEL
+634 STQIDEKTMRWLEL
-646 QE
+646 QG

>member
-18 LFQNINFGIN
+18 LFKNINFGIN

-55 ADSGDIAFRKE
+55 PDSGEVAFRKE
-66 LRISFLSQEPNLNEN
+66 LRISFLSQEPDLNEN
-81 HSIEEA
+81 HTIEQA
-87 IYSGDSE
+87 IYAGDSE
-94 VVKTAI
+94 MVKTAI
-100 DYAKLVE
+100 DYTHLVE
-107 SHYANPTEKTENQLD
+107 SHYANPTDKTENQLD

-135 VETEIMLVCSNLG
+135 VETQIMLVCSNLG
-148 LHDLKQKVNTL
+148 LNDLTQKVSTL

-169 AQVILNQPDL
+169 AQVILNEPDL

-197 ENYLQS
+197 EDYLRS

-221 CDRIIEIDD
+221 CSKIIEIDD
-230 HKLYEYKGDFAYYME
+230 HQLYEYKGNFAYYME
-245 KKAERL
+245 KKAERML
-251 VMEASELDKAKN
+251 MEASELEKAKN

-317 KIIEVHKLQKAYG
+317 KIIEVHKLQKAFG

-383 FGYYSQKGIQVASDK
+383 FGYYSQQGIKVADDK

-414 NGTTLSASALLT
+414 NGTSLSASALLT
-426 RFNFAPEVQYGHVG
+426 RFNFAPEVQYGHVS
-440 KLSGGERR
+440 KLSGGEKR
-448 RLYLLTVLVKN
+448 RLYLLTVLVRN

-470 DLDIITLQTLEQFL
+470 DLDIVTLQTLEQFL

-522 NYSEYRQWV
+522 NYTDYRQWV
-531 YDREDDDDLSAPQIG
+531 YDREDDDDVSAPQIG
-546 GTTEITSK
+546 GSD
-554 STNTAEVKEET
+554 NEVKNKISENQVLVSSSEVEN
-565 TSQKVVSADVPVANS
+565 SQTIQK
-580 KKLSYKEQKELE
+580 KKLSFKEQKELE
-592 ELDIELPLLEKQKT
+592 TIEADLAQLEKRKA
-606 DIETKLSSGITDVSE
+606 ELEALLAGGITDAAEIQKTSLEFNTVS
-621 IEKLS
+621 
-626 AKFSFINK
+626 N

-646 QE
+646 QD

>member
-11 KSFGDKV
+11 KSYGDKV
-18 LFQNINFGIN
+18 LFKNINFGIN

-42 KSTLFKILQGIEI
+42 KSTLFKILQGQEI
-55 ADSGDIAFRKE
+55 ADSGDVVFRKE
-66 LRISFLSQEPNLNEN
+66 LRISFLSQEPELNET
-81 HSIEEA
+81 HTILEA

-94 VVKTAI
+94 MVKTAI
-100 DYAKLVE
+100 DYTRLVE
-107 SHYANPTEKTENQLD
+107 THYANPTEKTENQLD
-122 VLTNKM
+122 ILTNKM

-135 VETEIMLVCSNLG
+135 VETQIMLVCSNLA
-148 LHDLKQKVNTL
+148 LTDLTQKVSTL

-169 AQVILNQPDL
+169 AQVILNEPDL

-197 ENYLQS
+197 EDYLRS

-221 CDRIIEIDD
+221 CDKIIEIDNYSM
-230 HKLYEYKGDFAYYME
+230 HEYKGNFQYYME
-245 KKAERL
+245 KKAER
-251 VMEASELDKAKN
+251 MMIEASELDKAKN
-263 LYRRE
+263 LYKRE

-275 PRARTVKSKSRVD
+275 PRARTTKSKSRVD
-288 AFVDVEKNARKKSMD
+288 AFVDVEAKARKKSVD

-317 KIIEVHKLQKAYG
+317 KIIEVTKLQKAFG
-330 DKKILNPFSY
+330 DKKILDPFSY

-383 FGYYSQKGIQVASDK
+383 FGYYSQKGIQVADDK

-414 NGTTLSASALLT
+414 NGTSLSASGLLT
-426 RFNFAPEVQYGHVG
+426 RFNFPPEVQYGHVS

-448 RLYLLTVLVKN
+448 RLYLLTVLVRN

-470 DLDIITLQTLEQFL
+470 DLDIVTLQTLEEFL

-522 NYSEYRQWV
+522 NYSEYRQWKF
-531 YDREDDDDLSAPQIG
+531 DSED
-546 GTTEITSK
+546 
-554 STNTAEVKEET
+554 
-565 TSQKVVSADVPVANS
+565 
-580 KKLSYKEQKELE
+580 ELE
-592 ELDIELPLLEKQKT
+592 ELEREAKKQKALETKVEEVAKPVLETPLLTEKKKRSYKEEKELEGLESELPELEKKKIDIENKLASGLT
-606 DIETKLSSGITDVSE
+606 DANE

-626 AKFSFINK
+626 SQFSFILK

-646 QE
+646 QD

>member
-11 KSFGDKV
+11 KSFGDKI
-18 LFQNINFGIN
+18 LFKDINFGIN

-55 ADSGDIAFRKE
+55 PDSGEVVFRKD
-66 LRISFLSQEPNLNEN
+66 LRISFLSQEPNLNNE
-81 HSIEEA
+81 HTVEQA
-87 IYSGDSE
+87 IYAGDSE
-94 VVKTAI
+94 IVKTAI
-100 DYAKLVE
+100 DYKHLVE
-107 SHYANPTEKTENQLD
+107 THYANPTEKTENQLD

-135 VETEIMLVCSNLG
+135 VETQIMLVCANMG
-148 LHDLKQKVNTL
+148 LNDLNQKVSTL

-169 AQVILNQPDL
+169 AQVILNEPDL

-189 DVTVIEWL
+189 DVSVIEWL
-197 ENYLQS
+197 EDYLRG

-221 CDRIIEIDD
+221 CDRIIEIDN
-230 HKLYEYKGDFAYYME
+230 HSLYEYKGKFAYYME

-251 VMEASELDKAKN
+251 MMEQSEVEKAKN
-263 LYRRE
+263 LYKRE

-275 PRARTVKSKSRVD
+275 PKARTTKSKSRLD
-288 AFVDVEKNARKKSMD
+288 AFDAIEAKARAKKVE

-317 KIIEVHKLQKAYG
+317 KILELHNIKKAFG
-330 DKKILNPFSY
+330 DKKIVDQFTY

-363 MLQGIEPPDAGKVS
+363 MLQGLEKPDAGKVV

-383 FGYYSQKGIQVASDK
+383 FGYYSQKGIQVADDK

-414 NGTTLSASALLT
+414 NGTSLSASALLT
-426 RFNFAPEVQYGHVG
+426 RFNFPPQVQYGHVG

-448 RLYLLTVLVKN
+448 RLYLLTVLVRN

-470 DLDIITLQTLEQFL
+470 DLDIITLQTLEEFL

-507 VFAFEGNGVVKDFPG
+507 VFAFEGNGIIKDFPG
-522 NYSEYRQWV
+522 NYTEYRQWKYDMDLIKEAGIEEEPSSTEKTIV
-531 YDREDDDDLSAPQIG
+531 YDTPSE
-546 GTTEITSK
+546 THTKVTEK
-554 STNTAEVKEET
+554 R
-565 TSQKVVSADVPVANS
+565 
-580 KKLSYKEQKELE
+580 KLSFKEQKELE
-592 ELDIELPLLEKQKT
+592 TLET
-606 DIETKLSSGITDVSE
+606 DLSKLETRKKE
-621 IEKLS
+621 IEALLS
-626 AKFSFINK
+626 NPNTEVKEIENLSNEYNQINA
-634 SIDEKTMRWLEL
+634 SIDLKTMRWLEL

>member
-18 LFQNINFGIN
+18 LFKNINFGIN

-55 ADSGDIAFRKE
+55 PDSGDIAFRKE
-66 LRISFLSQEPNLNEN
+66 LRISFLSQEPNLDDS
-81 HSIEEA
+81 HTIEQA
-87 IYSGDSE
+87 IYAGDSE
-94 VVKTAI
+94 MVKTAI
-100 DYAKLVE
+100 DYAHLVE
-107 SHYANPTEKTENQLD
+107 THYANPTEKTENQLD

-135 VETEIMLVCSNLG
+135 VETQIMLVCANLG
-148 LHDLKQKVNTL
+148 LNDLKQKVSTL

-169 AQVILNQPDL
+169 AQVILNEPDL

-197 ENYLQS
+197 EEYLRS

-221 CDRIIEIDD
+221 CDRIIEIDN
-230 HKLYEYKGDFAYYME
+230 HSLYEYKGKFDYYME

-251 VMEASELDKAKN
+251 IMEASELEKAKN

-275 PRARTVKSKSRVD
+275 PRARTTKSKSRVD
-288 AFVDVEKNARKKSMD
+288 AFVDVEAKARKKSVD

-317 KIIEVHKLQKAYG
+317 KIIEVRNLKKAFG
-330 DKKILNPFSY
+330 DKKILEPFTY

-363 MLQGIEPPDAGKVS
+363 MLQGIEPPDTGTVT

-383 FGYYSQKGIQVASDK
+383 FGYYSQKGIQVADDK

-414 NGTTLSASALLT
+414 NGTSLSASALLT
-426 RFNFAPEVQYGHVG
+426 RFNFAPEVQYGHVS

-522 NYSEYRQWV
+522 NYSEYRQWK
-531 YDREDDDDLSAPQIG
+531 YDSEAEAEELAKEQKQLQATVSVEEPVKQ
-546 GTTEITSK
+546 SV
-554 STNTAEVKEET
+554 AEVTPTIEK
-565 TSQKVVSADVPVANS
+565 
-580 KKLSYKEQKELE
+580 KKLSFKEQKELE
-592 ELDIELPLLEKQKT
+592 TLDVELPKLELRKTEIESLLA
-606 DIETKLSSGITDVSE
+606 SGISDVKE

-626 AKFSFINK
+626 NEFTAIS
-634 SIDEKTMRWLEL
+634 SQIDEKTMRWMEL
-646 QE
+646 QD

>member
-11 KSFGDKV
+11 KSYGDKV
-18 LFQNINFGIN
+18 LFKNINFGIN

-42 KSTLFKILQGIEI
+42 KSTLFKILQGQEI
-55 ADSGDIAFRKE
+55 ADSGDVVFRKE
-66 LRISFLSQEPNLNEN
+66 LRISFLSQEPELNET
-81 HSIEEA
+81 HTILEA
-87 IYSGDSE
+87 IYAGDSE
-94 VVKTAI
+94 MVKTAI
-100 DYAKLVE
+100 DYTRLVE
-107 SHYANPTEKTENQLD
+107 THYANPTEKTENQLD
-122 VLTNKM
+122 ILTNKM

-135 VETEIMLVCSNLG
+135 VETQIMLVCSNLG
-148 LHDLKQKVNTL
+148 LDNTTQIVSTL

-169 AQVILNQPDL
+169 AQVILNEPDL

-197 ENYLQS
+197 EDYLRS

-221 CDRIIEIDD
+221 CDKIIEIDNYSM
-230 HKLYEYKGDFAYYME
+230 HEYKGNFQYYME
-245 KKAERL
+245 KKAER
-251 VMEASELDKAKN
+251 MMIEASELDKAKN
-263 LYRRE
+263 LYKRE

-275 PRARTVKSKSRVD
+275 PRARTTKSKSRVD
-288 AFVDVEKNARKKSMD
+288 AFVDVEAKARKKSVD

-317 KIIEVHKLQKAYG
+317 KIIEVTKLQKAFG
-330 DKKILNPFSY
+330 DKKILDPFSY

-363 MLQGIEPPDAGKVS
+363 MLQSIEPPDAGKVS

-383 FGYYSQKGIQVASDK
+383 FGYYSQKGIQVADDK

-414 NGTTLSASALLT
+414 NGTSLSASALLT
-426 RFNFAPEVQYGHVG
+426 RFNFAPEVQYGHVS

-448 RLYLLTVLVKN
+448 RLYLLTVLVRN

-470 DLDIITLQTLEQFL
+470 DLDIVTLQTLEEFL

-522 NYSEYRQWV
+522 NYSEYRQWKF
-531 YDREDDDDLSAPQIG
+531 DSED
-546 GTTEITSK
+546 
-554 STNTAEVKEET
+554 
-565 TSQKVVSADVPVANS
+565 
-580 KKLSYKEQKELE
+580 ELE
-592 ELDIELPLLEKQKT
+592 ELEREAKKQKTLEAKVEEVAKPVLETPVLTEKKKRSYKEEKELEGLESELPELEKKKT
-606 DIETKLSSGITDVSE
+606 DIENKLASGLTDANE

-626 AKFSFINK
+626 SQFSFILK

-646 QE
+646 QD

>member
-11 KSFGDKV
+11 KSYGDKV
-18 LFQNINFGIN
+18 LFKNINFGIN

-42 KSTLFKILQGIEI
+42 KSTLFKILQGQEI
-55 ADSGDIAFRKE
+55 ADSGDVVFRKE
-66 LRISFLSQEPNLNEN
+66 LRISFLSQEPELNEN
-81 HSIEEA
+81 HTLLEA
-87 IYSGDSE
+87 IYAGDSE
-94 VVKTAI
+94 MVKTAI
-100 DYAKLVE
+100 DYTRLVE
-107 SHYANPTEKTENQLD
+107 THYANPTEKTENQLD

-135 VETEIMLVCSNLG
+135 VETQIMLVCSNLA
-148 LHDLKQKVNTL
+148 LTDLTQKVSTL

-169 AQVILNQPDL
+169 AQVILNEPDL

-197 ENYLQS
+197 EDYLRS

-221 CDRIIEIDD
+221 CDKIIEIDNYSM
-230 HKLYEYKGDFAYYME
+230 HEYKGNFQYYME
-245 KKAERL
+245 KKAER
-251 VMEASELDKAKN
+251 MMIEASELDKAKN
-263 LYRRE
+263 LYKRE

-275 PRARTVKSKSRVD
+275 PRARTTKSKSRVD
-288 AFVDVEKNARKKSMD
+288 AFVDVEAKARKKSVD

-317 KIIEVHKLQKAYG
+317 KIIEVAKLQKAFG

-363 MLQGIEPPDAGKVS
+363 MLQGIEPPDSGKVS

-383 FGYYSQKGIQVASDK
+383 FGYYSQKGIQVADDK

-414 NGTTLSASALLT
+414 NGTSLSASGLLT
-426 RFNFAPEVQYGHVG
+426 RFNFPPEVQYGHVS

-448 RLYLLTVLVKN
+448 RLYLLTVLVRN

-470 DLDIITLQTLEQFL
+470 DLDIVTLQTLEEFL

-522 NYSEYRQWV
+522 NYSEYRQWKF
-531 YDREDDDDLSAPQIG
+531 DSED
-546 GTTEITSK
+546 
-554 STNTAEVKEET
+554 
-565 TSQKVVSADVPVANS
+565 
-580 KKLSYKEQKELE
+580 ELE
-592 ELDIELPLLEKQKT
+592 ELEREAKKQKALETKVEGVAKPVLETPVLTEKKKRSYKEEKELEGLESELPELEKKKT
-606 DIETKLSSGITDVSE
+606 DIENKLASGLTDANE

-626 AKFSFINK
+626 SQFSFILK

-646 QE
+646 QD

>member
-11 KSFGDKV
+11 KSFGDKK

-55 ADSGDIAFRKE
+55 PDSGDVAFRKE
-66 LRISFLSQEPNLNEN
+66 LRISFLSQEPNLDEN
-81 HSIEEA
+81 HTIEQA
-87 IYSGDSE
+87 IYAGDSE
-94 VVKTAI
+94 MVKTAI
-100 DYAKLVE
+100 DYTHLVE
-107 SHYANPTEKTENQLD
+107 THYANPTEKTENQLD
-122 VLTNKM
+122 ILTNKM

-135 VETEIMLVCSNLG
+135 VETQIMLVCANLG
-148 LHDLKQKVNTL
+148 LNDLTQKVSTL

-169 AQVILNQPDL
+169 AQVILNEPDL

-197 ENYLQS
+197 EEYLRS

-230 HKLYEYKGDFAYYME
+230 HQLFEYKGKFDYYME
-245 KKAERL
+245 KKAER
-251 VMEASELDKAKN
+251 MMMQASELEKAKN

-288 AFVDVEKNARKKSMD
+288 AFADVEAKARKKSVD

-317 KIIEVHKLQKAYG
+317 KIIEVHNLKKAFG
-330 DKKILNPFSY
+330 DKKILDPFTY

-363 MLQGIEPPDAGKVS
+363 MLQGIEPPDSGKVT

-383 FGYYSQKGIQVASDK
+383 FGYYSQKGIQVADDK

-414 NGTTLSASALLT
+414 NGTSLSASGLLT
-426 RFNFAPEVQYGHVG
+426 RFNFAPEVQYGHVS
-440 KLSGGERR
+440 KLSGGEKR
-448 RLYLLTVLVKN
+448 RLYLLTVLVRN

-522 NYSEYRQWV
+522 NYSEYRQWK
-531 YDREDDDDLSAPQIG
+531 YDSEDEAEELAKEQKLKEIISANNSVVEQPVKQVQ
-546 GTTEITSK
+546 EI
-554 STNTAEVKEET
+554 
-565 TSQKVVSADVPVANS
+565 VAS
-580 KKLSYKEQKELE
+580 EKKKLSYKEQKELE
-592 ELDIELPLLEKQKT
+592 ALDVELPQLEIKKT
-606 DIETKLSSGITDVSE
+606 EVEALLSSGITDAKE

-626 AKFSFINK
+626 KQFTFIV
-634 SIDEKTMRWLEL
+634 SQIDEKTMRWLEL
-646 QE
+646 QD

>member
-11 KSFGDKV
+11 KSFGDKK

-55 ADSGDIAFRKE
+55 PDSGEVAFRKE

-81 HSIEEA
+81 HTIEQA
-87 IYSGDSE
+87 IYAGDSE
-94 VVKTAI
+94 MVKTAI
-100 DYAKLVE
+100 DYTHLVE

-122 VLTNKM
+122 ILTNKM

-135 VETEIMLVCSNLG
+135 VETQIMLVCANLG
-148 LHDLKQKVNTL
+148 LNDLTQKVSTL

-169 AQVILNQPDL
+169 AQVILNEPDL

-189 DVTVIEWL
+189 DVKVIEWL
-197 ENYLQS
+197 EEYLRS

-230 HKLYEYKGDFAYYME
+230 HQLFEYKGKFDYYME
-245 KKAERL
+245 KKAER
-251 VMEASELDKAKN
+251 MMMQASELEKAKN

-288 AFVDVEKNARKKSMD
+288 AFTDVEAKARKKSVD

-317 KIIEVHKLQKAYG
+317 KIIEVHNLKKAFG
-330 DKKILNPFSY
+330 DKKILEPFSY

-383 FGYYSQKGIQVASDK
+383 FGYYSQKGIQVADDK

-414 NGTTLSASALLT
+414 NGTSLSASGLLT
-426 RFNFAPEVQYGHVG
+426 RFNFAPEVQYGHVS
-440 KLSGGERR
+440 KLSGGEKR
-448 RLYLLTVLVKN
+448 RLYLLTVLVRN

-522 NYSEYRQWV
+522 NYSEYRQWK
-531 YDREDDDDLSAPQIG
+531 YDSED
-546 GTTEITSK
+546 E
-554 STNTAEVKEET
+554 AEELAKEEKLK
-565 TSQKVVSADVPVANS
+565 QIISANNSTVEQPVKQVTETLVTDK
-580 KKLSYKEQKELE
+580 KKLSFKEQKELE
-592 ELDIELPLLEKQKT
+592 SLDVELPQLEIKKT
-606 DIETKLSSGITDVSE
+606 EIEALLSSGLTDAKE

-626 AKFSFINK
+626 KQFTFIT
-634 SIDEKTMRWLEL
+634 SQIDEKTMRWMEL
-646 QE
+646 QD

>member
-11 KSFGDKV
+11 KSYGDKV
-18 LFQNINFGIN
+18 LFKSINFGIN

-42 KSTLFKILQGIEI
+42 KSTLFKILQGQEI
-55 ADSGDIAFRKE
+55 ADSGEVAFRKDI
-66 LRISFLSQEPNLNEN
+66 RISFLSQEPELNEA
-81 HSIEEA
+81 HTILEA
-87 IYSGDSE
+87 IYAGDSE
-94 VVKTAI
+94 TVKAAI
-100 DYAKLVE
+100 DYTRLVE
-107 SHYANPTEKTENQLD
+107 THYANPTEKTENQLD
-122 VLTNKM
+122 ILTNKM

-135 VETEIMLVCSNLG
+135 VETQIMLVCSNLG
-148 LHDLKQKVNTL
+148 LDDTTQIVGTL

-169 AQVILNQPDL
+169 AQVILNEPDL

-197 ENYLQS
+197 EDYLRS

-221 CDRIIEIDD
+221 CDKIIEIDNYSM
-230 HKLYEYKGDFAYYME
+230 HEYKGNFQYYME
-245 KKAERL
+245 KKAER
-251 VMEASELDKAKN
+251 MMIEASELDKAKN
-263 LYRRE
+263 LYKRE

-275 PRARTVKSKSRVD
+275 PRARTTKSKSRVD
-288 AFVDVEKNARKKSMD
+288 AFVDVEAKARKKSVD

-317 KIIEVHKLQKAYG
+317 KIIEVTKLQKAYG
-330 DKKILNPFSY
+330 DKKILDPFSY
-340 TFIKGEKIGIVGPNG
+340 TFIKGEKIGIIGPNG

-383 FGYYSQKGIQVASDK
+383 FGYYSQKGIQVADDK

-414 NGTTLSASALLT
+414 NGTSLSASALLT
-426 RFNFAPEVQYGHVG
+426 RFNFAPEVQYGHVS

-448 RLYLLTVLVKN
+448 RLYLLTVLVRN

-470 DLDIITLQTLEQFL
+470 DLDIVTLQTLEEFL

-522 NYSEYRQWV
+522 NYSEYRQWKF
-531 YDREDDDDLSAPQIG
+531 DSED
-546 GTTEITSK
+546 
-554 STNTAEVKEET
+554 
-565 TSQKVVSADVPVANS
+565 
-580 KKLSYKEQKELE
+580 ELE
-592 ELDIELPLLEKQKT
+592 ELEREAKKQKAIETKVEEVAKPVAEIPVVAEKKKRSYKEEKELEGLESELPELEKQKK
-606 DIETKLSSGITDVSE
+606 DIEVQLANGNVDASE

-626 AKFSFINK
+626 SKFSFISN
-634 SIDEKTMRWLEL
+634 SIDDKTMRWLEL
-646 QE
+646 QD

>member
-11 KSFGDKV
+11 KSFGDKK

-55 ADSGDIAFRKE
+55 PDSGDIAFRKE
-66 LRISFLSQEPNLNEN
+66 LRISFLSQEPTLDEN
-81 HSIEEA
+81 HTIEQA
-87 IYSGDSE
+87 IYAGDSE
-94 VVKTAI
+94 MVKTAI
-100 DYAKLVE
+100 DYTHLVE
-107 SHYANPTEKTENQLD
+107 THYANPTEKTEKQLD
-122 VLTNKM
+122 ILTNKM

-135 VETEIMLVCSNLG
+135 VETQIMLVCANLG
-148 LHDLKQKVNTL
+148 LNDLTQKVSTL

-169 AQVILNQPDL
+169 AQVILNEPDL

-197 ENYLQS
+197 EEYLRS

-221 CDRIIEIDD
+221 CDRIIEIDE
-230 HKLYEYKGDFAYYME
+230 HQLFEYKGKFDYYME
-245 KKAERL
+245 KKAER
-251 VMEASELDKAKN
+251 MMMQASELEKAKN

-288 AFVDVEKNARKKSMD
+288 AFTDVEAKARKKSVD

-317 KIIEVHKLQKAYG
+317 KIIEVHNLKKAFG
-330 DKKILNPFSY
+330 DKKILEPFSY

-383 FGYYSQKGIQVASDK
+383 FGYYSQKGIQVADDK

-414 NGTTLSASALLT
+414 NGTSLSASGLLT
-426 RFNFAPEVQYGHVG
+426 RFNFAPEVQYGHVS
-440 KLSGGERR
+440 KLSGGEKR
-448 RLYLLTVLVKN
+448 RLYLLTVLVRN

-522 NYSEYRQWV
+522 NYSEYRQWK
-531 YDREDDDDLSAPQIG
+531 YDSEDEAEELAKEQKLKEIISANDSVVEQPLKQVVETV
-546 GTTEITSK
+546 TTEK
-554 STNTAEVKEET
+554 
-565 TSQKVVSADVPVANS
+565 
-580 KKLSYKEQKELE
+580 KKLSFKEQKELE
-592 ELDIELPLLEKQKT
+592 ALDVELPQLEIKKSE
-606 DIETKLSSGITDVSE
+606 IETLLSSGITDAKE

-626 AKFSFINK
+626 KQFIFVT
-634 SIDEKTMRWLEL
+634 SQIDEKTMRWLEL
-646 QE
+646 QD

>member
-11 KSFGDKV
+11 KSYGDKV
-18 LFQNINFGIN
+18 LFKNINFGIN

-42 KSTLFKILQGIEI
+42 KSTLFKILQGQEI
-55 ADSGDIAFRKE
+55 ADSGDVVFRKE
-66 LRISFLSQEPNLNEN
+66 LRISFLSQEPELNEN
-81 HSIEEA
+81 HTLLEA
-87 IYSGDSE
+87 IYAGDSE
-94 VVKTAI
+94 MVKTAI
-100 DYAKLVE
+100 DYTRLVE
-107 SHYANPTEKTENQLD
+107 THYANPTEKTENQLD

-135 VETEIMLVCSNLG
+135 VETQIMLVCSNLA
-148 LHDLKQKVNTL
+148 LTDLTQKVSTL

-169 AQVILNQPDL
+169 AQVILNEPDL

-197 ENYLQS
+197 EDYLRS

-221 CDRIIEIDD
+221 CDKIIEIDNYSM
-230 HKLYEYKGDFAYYME
+230 HEYKGNFQYYME
-245 KKAERL
+245 KKAER
-251 VMEASELDKAKN
+251 MMIEASELDKAKN
-263 LYRRE
+263 LYKRE

-275 PRARTVKSKSRVD
+275 PRARTTKSKSRVD
-288 AFVDVEKNARKKSMD
+288 AFVDVEAKARKKSVD

-317 KIIEVHKLQKAYG
+317 KIIEVTKLQKAFG

-383 FGYYSQKGIQVASDK
+383 FGYYSQKGIQVADDK

-414 NGTTLSASALLT
+414 NGTSLSASGLLT
-426 RFNFAPEVQYGHVG
+426 RFNFPPEVQYGHVS

-448 RLYLLTVLVKN
+448 RLYLLTVLVRN

-470 DLDIITLQTLEQFL
+470 DLDIVTLQTLEEFL

-522 NYSEYRQWV
+522 NYSEYRQWKF
-531 YDREDDDDLSAPQIG
+531 DSED
-546 GTTEITSK
+546 
-554 STNTAEVKEET
+554 
-565 TSQKVVSADVPVANS
+565 
-580 KKLSYKEQKELE
+580 ELE
-592 ELDIELPLLEKQKT
+592 ELEREAKKQKAQETKVEEVAKPVLETPLFIEKKKRSYKEEKELEGLESELPELEKKKIDIENKLASGLT
-606 DIETKLSSGITDVSE
+606 DANE

-626 AKFSFINK
+626 SQFSFILK

-646 QE
+646 QD